1 MNRLTTPI
9 VGAVRRLY
17 RWDHQMDPRIA
28 WLSPM
33 PPARSGSRPTRRRCS
48 GARTDRLHAGQAQDP
63 AVLADQ
69 AQALGDGAVAHDGR
83 LPPRQQHGVP
93 RRHLRPRDP
102 NAGAPGDPR
111 PRARRLRDG
120 HGCHRAAVRA
130 PGPSRG
136 TPARAPPPRVRGGR
150 TQRTAPRPL
159 HRARRSARARDR
171 CPLALRRTLPA
182 CVRLQDPDLCAP
194 HPVIETEQDV
204 RRAEGRARDP
214 RVARVDG
221 DADAGRRVRRPE
233 RRQADRRRPRGDG
246 APAPGRP
253 PRARRP
259 PDPGVRHEPMVRAS
273 GLGRVCRCTPTS
285 RTKTSWRGCAPRT
298 SRWTSD
304 PRIAGRCPGRSRAR
318 CSVGVRGRERDGT
331 PRSPRGRRPRPGGA
345 ARAAR
350 ARRRAPSAR
359 RRSRTPPPDRRGG
372 TNAVGRARGVRG
384 DRPCLR
390 R

>member
-1 MNRLTTPI
+1 MALADAAGSQRDRDLLAG
-9 VGAVRRLY
+9 GAR
-17 RWDHQMDPRIA
+17 
-28 WLSPM
+28 
-33 PPARSGSRPTRRRCS
+33 

-136 TPARAPPPRVRGGR
+136 SPARAPSPRVRGGR

-159 HRARRSARARDR
+159 CRARRPERAGDR
-171 CPLALRRTLPA
+171 RPLALRRTLPA
-182 CVRLQDPDLCAP
+182 RVRLQDPDPCGAAP
-194 HPVIETEQDV
+194 GH
-204 RRAEGRARDP
+204 REGAGRPQGRGARARDP

-221 DADAGRRVRRPE
+221 DADADRRVRRPE
-233 RRQADRRRPRGDG
+233 RRQADRCRPRGDG
-246 APAPGRP
+246 APAPGCP

-259 PDPGVRHEPMVRAS
+259 PDPGVRHGADGACERFGGACVAAHRR
-273 GLGRVCRCTPTS
+273 LGRRLPGVDVRRGRRGGPPIPAS
-285 RTKTSWRGCAPRT
+285 RGGVRVAR
-298 SRWTSD
+298 
-304 PRIAGRCPGRSRAR
+304 RAR
-318 CSVGVRGRERDGT
+318 CSVGVL
-331 PRSPRGRRPRPGGA
+331 RS
-345 ARAAR
+345 
-350 ARRRAPSAR
+350 
-359 RRSRTPPPDRRGG
+359 
-372 TNAVGRARGVRG
+372 
-384 DRPCLR
+384 
-390 R
+390 